1 MINPKQTLRALCAA
15 TTLLTALVAQSSLNM
30 AWAQDVNPNAQT
42 WEVVKNPVAD
52 RTAKLMNLAKAEGG
66 AVTIYTSIAEKD
78 LKGIF
83 DPFEK
88 KYGIHVN
95 IWRASGDSCL
105 ARTITEA
112 RGHRYTV
119 DVFHAGAVE
128 LEALHREKLL
138 QAVASPHFADL
149 MPGSLPAHKEWAST
163 LFSLWVQAYN
173 TNVMKKSDL
182 PSTYEDLL
190 DPRFKGKLGYEVEN
204 IDWFVTVVKAMGEA
218 KGLQYFR
225 DLASKNGITVRKGHF
240 NLTAMVA
247 SGDVPMA
254 LTVYNYMPENFK
266 KQGAPIDYVVLQP
279 AVARTNGVAVLKN
292 APHPASAALL
302 MDYLLGEGQEAYV
315 KIDYIASNTKYPSA
329 LRKIKMNVVDPNE
342 SLDQRDKWKR
352 LYDEIIIKG
361 NKQ

>member
-1 MINPKQTLRALCAA
+1 MQAKQTSRLLLVLRTLFAALLALCGC
-15 TTLLTALVAQSSLNM
+15 LSVL
-30 AWAQDVNPNAQT
+30 AQDLTSNTQT
-42 WEVVKNPVAD
+42 WEVVKNSSPNRA
-52 RTAKLMNLAKAEGG
+52 AKLMSLAKAEG
-66 AVTIYTSIAEKD
+66 ASVTIYTSIAEKD

-83 DPFEK
+83 EPFEK

-112 RGHRYTV
+112 RGRRYTV

-128 LEALHREKLL
+128 LEALHRERLL
-138 QAVASPHFADL
+138 QAVASPHFQDL
-149 MPGSLPAHKEWAST
+149 MPGSLPVHKEWAST

-173 TNVMKKSDL
+173 TNVIKKTDL

-204 IDWFVTVVKAMGEA
+204 IDWFVTVVKAMGEV

-225 DLASKNGITVRKGHF
+225 DLVSKNGITVRKGHF
-240 NLTAMVA
+240 NLTASVA

-279 AVARTNGVAVLKN
+279 AVARTNGVAVMKN

-302 MDYLLGEGQEAYV
+302 MDYLLGEGQETYI

-329 LRKIKMNVVDPNE
+329 LRKIKMNVVDPTE

-361 NKQ
+361 NKP

>member
-1 MINPKQTLRALCAA
+1 MLSQQIRRAVFAAAFLATVLLSQSWISSVLAQEINA
-15 TTLLTALVAQSSLNM
+15 
-30 AWAQDVNPNAQT
+30 NAQT
-42 WEVVKNPVAD
+42 WEVVKNPAAD
-52 RTAKLMNLAKAEGG
+52 RTAKLMALSKAEGSS
-66 AVTIYTSIAEKD
+66 VTIYTSIAEKD
-78 LKGIF
+78 LRGIF

-138 QAVASPHFADL
+138 QAVASPHFSDL

-173 TNVMKKSDL
+173 TNVMKKADL
-182 PSTYEDLL
+182 PSSYEDLL

-204 IDWFVTVVKAMGEA
+204 IDWFVTVVKAMGET

-225 DLASKNGITVRKGHF
+225 DLVSKNGITVRKGHF

-302 MDYLLGEGQEAYV
+302 MDYLLGEGQESYV

-361 NKQ
+361 NKP